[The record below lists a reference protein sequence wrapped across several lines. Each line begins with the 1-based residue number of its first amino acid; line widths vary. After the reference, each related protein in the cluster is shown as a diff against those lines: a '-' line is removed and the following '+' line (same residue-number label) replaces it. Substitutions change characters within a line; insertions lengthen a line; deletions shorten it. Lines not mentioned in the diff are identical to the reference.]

1 MKDKDKGIDLT
12 VCLSPASDPTAGLE
26 AESLV
31 YVAKLQHTIAA
42 LPLCGN
48 PVEEHD
54 NWKAC
59 VS

>member
-1 MKDKDKGIDLT
+1 M
-12 VCLSPASDPTAGLE
+12 CLSPASDPTVGLE

-31 YVAKLQHTIAA
+31 YVVKLQHAIAA

-54 NWKAC
+54 N
-59 VS
+59 

>member
-12 VCLSPASDPTAGLE
+12 VCSSPASDPTAGLE

-31 YVAKLQHTIAA
+31 YVTKLHHTIAA

-54 NWKAC
+54 N
-59 VS
+59 